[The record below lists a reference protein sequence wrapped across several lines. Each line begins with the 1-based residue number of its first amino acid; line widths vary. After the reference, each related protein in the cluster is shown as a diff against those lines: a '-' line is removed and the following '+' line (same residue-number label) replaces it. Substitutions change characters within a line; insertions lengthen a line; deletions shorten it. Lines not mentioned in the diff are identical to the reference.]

1 MHSLD
6 LAVLILYFVFVI
18 AIGASFARRQG
29 GAADYFLGHR
39 DLPWWAVMFSIVA
52 TETSAITVISI
63 PGLGARTNL
72 AFLQL
77 PLGYIVGRIAVAAW
91 LLPGY
96 FRGQQETA
104 YARLETR
111 FGPHTR
117 RVASGV
123 FLVVRSL
130 ADSVRV
136 YATAI
141 PLAIF
146 VGWSMPTSI
155 IVLGVITVI
164 YAWAG
169 GLKAVV
175 WLDVLQLFVYLLGGI
190 AVLSIAFGMAGGAG
204 PALDTASA
212 AGRLRIFDFNW
223 SFNVTYTFWGGLMGG
238 ALLSAASHG
247 TDHLIVQRLLATRSL
262 GDARRALVTSG
273 IFVFFQF
280 ALFLMI
286 GVAIW
291 AAGSADPSLP
301 SDQIFPRFV
310 VNHLPA
316 GLSGLVIAGV
326 LSAAMGT
333 HSSALNSL
341 ASAVTHDFYA
351 PLTGRRDEHHLL
363 AVGRWVTLIW
373 AVILAVMSMMFRPG
387 QPVVELALS
396 IASITYGGL
405 LGTYIL
411 AGSERIRG
419 RDAIAAIVLTTAI
432 MTVVVVEKPAP
443 FAHLA
448 FPWYVP
454 MGTAIA
460 LATGFLSSLIGG
472 PKTVGRSDSSTGR
485 PPRPT

>member
-1 MHSLD
+1 MHNLD
-6 LAVLILYFVFVI
+6 IAVVVVYFAGVLAV
-18 AIGASFARRQG
+18 GAWFARRQG
-29 GAADYFLGHR
+29 GATDYFLGKR
-39 DLPWWAVMFSIVA
+39 DLPWWAVMLSIVA

-77 PLGYIVGRIAVAAW
+77 PLGYIVGRIGVALW

-96 FRGQQETA
+96 FTGHQETA
-104 YARLETR
+104 YARLESR
-111 FGPHTR
+111 FGPYTR

-141 PLAIF
+141 PLAVF
-146 VGWSMPTSI
+146 LGWSIPLSVA
-155 IVLGVITVI
+155 VLGVVTVI

-175 WLDVLQLFVYLLGGI
+175 WVDVVQLFVYLLGGTAALCI
-190 AVLSIAFGMAGGAG
+190 AVWIAGGTDIVWAHAVTG
-204 PALDTASA
+204 GKLD
-212 AGRLRIFDFNW
+212 IFDF
-223 SFNVTYTFWGGLMGG
+223 SFSFSQTYTFWGGLLGG

-247 TDHLIVQRLLATRSL
+247 TDHLIVQRLLASRGL
-262 GDARRALVTSG
+262 RDARKALVWSG
-273 IFVFFQF
+273 FVVFLQF
-280 ALFLMI
+280 TLFLLI
-286 GVAIW
+286 GVAMW
-291 AAGSADPSLP
+291 ASGQVDPTMASDRIFPKFVVDHLP
-301 SDQIFPRFV
+301 SP
-310 VNHLPA
+310 
-316 GLSGLVIAGV
+316 LSGLVIAGI

-351 PLTGRRDEHHLL
+351 PITGRRDEQHLL
-363 AVGRWVTLIW
+363 SVGRWATLIW
-373 AVILAVMSMMFRPG
+373 AVLLAFLSLTFTSG

-396 IASITYGGL
+396 IASITYGGML
-405 LGTYIL
+405 AIYIL
-411 AGSERIRG
+411 TGLPRIRG
-419 RDAIAAIVLTTAI
+419 RDAITAI
-432 MTVVVVEKPAP
+432 AVTTVIMIVVVVFKPEP
-443 FAHLA
+443 FAKLA

-460 LATGFLSSLIGG
+460 LLIGWLSSLVGG
-472 PKTVGRSDSSTGR
+472 GRADERMSGS
-485 PPRPT
+485 

>member
-1 MHSLD
+1 MHTLD
-6 LAVLILYFVFVI
+6 LVVLVVYFLGVLG
-18 AIGASFARRQG
+18 IGAAFARKQG
-29 GAADYFLGHR
+29 GAADYFLGQR

-63 PGLGARTNL
+63 PGLGARTNM

-77 PLGYIVGRIAVAAW
+77 PLGYVIGRIAVAAW

-96 FRGQQETA
+96 FTGHQETA

-111 FGPHTR
+111 FGKHTR
-117 RVASGV
+117 RVASGI

-136 YATAI
+136 FATAI
-141 PLAIF
+141 PLAVF
-146 VGWSMPTSI
+146 VGWSLPTSV
-155 IVLGVITVI
+155 IVIGIITVV

-190 AVLSIAFGMAGGAG
+190 AVFSIATSMAGGLG
-204 PALDTASA
+204 PMLDTAGN
-212 AGRLRIFDFNW
+212 AGRLKIFDFST
-223 SFNVTYTFWGGLMGG
+223 SFQITYTFWGGLIGG
-238 ALLSAASHG
+238 AMLSAASHG
-247 TDHLIVQRLLATRSL
+247 TDHLIVQRLLATKGL
-262 GDARRALVTSG
+262 ADARRALVVSG

-286 GVAIW
+286 GVSIW
-291 AAGSADPSLP
+291 AAQSDMTQLP

-310 VNHLPA
+310 VDHLPA
-316 GLSGLVIAGV
+316 GMSGLVIAGV

-351 PLTGRRDEHHLL
+351 PITGKRDEQHLL
-363 AVGRWVTLIW
+363 KVGRWVTLIW
-373 AVILAVMSMMFRPG
+373 AVLLAFLSLTFRQG

-396 IASITYGGL
+396 IASITYGGM

-411 AGSERIRG
+411 SGLDRIRG
-419 RDAIAAIVLTTAI
+419 RDAIAALLVTTTI
-432 MTVVVVEKPAP
+432 MIVVVVKKPGP
-443 FAHLA
+443 FSHLA

-460 LATGFLSSLIGG
+460 LATGYLSSFFGG
-472 PKTVGRSDSSTGR
+472 PTPARTHGAST
-485 PPRPT
+485 

>member
-1 MHSLD
+1 VHALD
-6 LAVLILYFVFVI
+6 LTVLLVYFAGVI
-18 AIGASFARRQG
+18 AIGAAFARRQG
-29 GAADYFLGHR
+29 GATDYFLGHR

-63 PGLGARTNL
+63 PGLGARADLT
-72 AFLQL
+72 FLQL
-77 PLGYIVGRIAVAAW
+77 PLGYMVGRIGVAAW

-96 FRGQQETA
+96 FRGEQETA
-104 YARLETR
+104 YARLESR
-111 FGPHTR
+111 FGPFTR

-141 PLAIF
+141 PLAVF
-146 VGWSMPTSI
+146 LGWSIPLSVA
-155 IVLGVITVI
+155 VLGVITLI

-175 WLDVLQLFVYLLGGI
+175 WLDVLQLGVYLLGGV
-190 AVLSIAFGMAGGAG
+190 AVLITAVNLAGGGSA
-204 PALDTASA
+204 AFAAASA
-212 AGRLRIFDFNW
+212 AHKLRVFDWQW
-223 SFNVTYTFWGGLMGG
+223 SWSVTYTFWGGLIGG

-247 TDHLIVQRLLATRSL
+247 TDHLIVQRLLATKGL
-262 GDARRALVTSG
+262 GDARRALVVSG
-273 IFVFFQF
+273 LFVFVQF
-280 ALFLMI
+280 ALFLGI
-286 GVAIW
+286 GVALW
-291 AAGSADPSLP
+291 AAHADDPAIA
-301 SDQIFPRFV
+301 SDRLFPLFV

-326 LSAAMGT
+326 LSASMGT

-351 PLTGRRDEHHLL
+351 PITGRRDERHLL
-363 AVGRWVTLIW
+363 AVGRWFTVIW
-373 AVILAVMSMMFRPG
+373 AVLLAFLSLTFRSG

-405 LGTYIL
+405 LGIYIL
-411 AGSERIRG
+411 SGVQRIRG
-419 RDAIAAIVLTTAI
+419 GDAIAAIVVTTAI
-432 MTVVVVEKPAP
+432 MLDVVVFKPGR

-454 MGTAIA
+454 MGTGIA
-460 LATGFLSSLIGG
+460 LIVGWVSSLLRPDGQ
-472 PKTVGRSDSSTGR
+472 TVGPSDGQAI
-485 PPRPT
+485 